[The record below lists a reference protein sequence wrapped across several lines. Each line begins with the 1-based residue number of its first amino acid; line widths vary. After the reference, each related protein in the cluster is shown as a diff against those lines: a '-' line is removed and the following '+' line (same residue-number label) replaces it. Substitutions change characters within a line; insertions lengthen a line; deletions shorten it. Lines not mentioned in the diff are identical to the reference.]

1 MFLKYVSDLDTNGVA
16 FITGYVGCQYC
27 FLKHTASSKSSYTG
41 IYLSETVVV
50 MYPSVKIKMSFF
62 MKLLEHI

>member
-27 FLKHTASSKSSYTG
+27 FLKHTAFSKSSCTG

-50 MYPSVKIKMSFF
+50 IYPYVVIF
-62 MKLLEHI
+62 MELLELI